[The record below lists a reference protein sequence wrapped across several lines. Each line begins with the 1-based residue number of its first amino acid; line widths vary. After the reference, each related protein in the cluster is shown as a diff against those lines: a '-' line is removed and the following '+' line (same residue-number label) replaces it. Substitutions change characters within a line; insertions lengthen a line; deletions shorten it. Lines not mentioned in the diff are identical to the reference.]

1 MIRDKIHFNLHVID
15 VVIDFRYTVPQK
27 EKNSCTCMCYKMTQ

>member
-15 VVIDFRYTVPQK
+15 VVIDILDIYATKR
-27 EKNSCTCMCYKMTQ
+27 KNNVMFVL